1 MAANRQLEEKDF
13 EKFLK
18 GVPTSTDGG
27 IKGDVDVFNGVTIGP
42 EHLVDMTYERL
53 KKQLPL
59 ALKTWLEEGKR
70 GIWIKIP
77 TNQSE
82 LISIATNLGF
92 DFHHAQPGYVLL
104 TKWLP
109 SMEPNKLPRYA
120 NHQIG
125 VAGLVVN
132 DKDELLVIQEKYLR
146 SLRRPIWKFPGGLA
160 DPGEDLYETA
170 IREVKEETGI
180 DTEFVS
186 VLCFR
191 HMHELKWGI
200 DDLYFICL
208 LRPLNTNIVMDE
220 AEISACKWMKVAIL

>member
-82 LISIATNLGF
+82 LISIATNVRKYSCMLCVCF
-92 DFHHAQPGYVLL
+92 
-104 TKWLP
+104 
-109 SMEPNKLPRYA
+109 MR
-120 NHQIG
+120 G
-125 VAGLVVN
+125 VNFL
-132 DKDELLVIQEKYLR
+132 
-146 SLRRPIWKFPGGLA
+146 SKFP
-160 DPGEDLYETA
+160 
-170 IREVKEETGI
+170 
-180 DTEFVS
+180 
-186 VLCFR
+186 
-191 HMHELKWGI
+191 
-200 DDLYFICL
+200 
-208 LRPLNTNIVMDE
+208 LNRQKQQKIY
-220 AEISACKWMKVAIL
+220 